1 MSKITLETN
10 WAEGMRFETEING
23 HKLILDAA
31 EDNGGTNQGPRPKAL
46 MLAALA
52 GCTGMDIVGILKKM
66 RVDFTDFSI
75 EIEANQTEEHPKHY
89 DAMKV
94 IYKFKGNN
102 LDMEKLQKAVSLS
115 EERYC
120 GVSAVYKKAMP
131 VTFEVRIE

>member
-1 MSKITLETN
+1 
-10 WAEGMRFETEING
+10 
-23 HKLILDAA
+23 
-31 EDNGGTNQGPRPKAL
+31 
-46 MLAALA
+46 
-52 GCTGMDIVGILKKM
+52 M
-66 RVDFTDFSI
+66 RVDVTDFSI

-102 LDMEKLQKAVSLS
+102 LEMEKLQKAVSLS